1 MVISTMNGCASI
13 SAFASLIGIP
23 VGVMSS
29 VIGLKISVIIAG
41 INKYQV

>member
-1 MVISTMNGCASI
+1 MINGCASI

-23 VGVMSS
+23 IGVMSS
-29 VIGLKISVIIAG
+29 VIGLNISAIIAG